1 MDVRDDKE
9 DWALKNWC
17 FQIVVLQKMLESPME
32 IKPVNPK
39 GNQPWTF
46 IEKTDAEATIL
57 WPPDIKSWLTGK
69 DLGAGK
75 DWREKEKGVAEDE
88 GIDGIIDSIDVSLS
102 KLQETVKDREDW
114 HGSLWGHKESHT
126 TEWLNDNNNWITL
139 P

>member
-88 GIDGIIDSIDVSLS
+88 GLDSITNSMDMNVS
-102 KLQETVKDREDW
+102 KLQDIVEDIWAWHATV
-114 HGSLWGHKESHT
+114 HGGRKESDMT
-126 TEWLNDNNNWITL
+126 
-139 P
+139 

>member
-1 MDVRDDKE
+1 MDVRDDTE

-88 GIDGIIDSIDVSLS
+88 GIDSI
-102 KLQETVKDREDW
+102 
-114 HGSLWGHKESHT
+114 T
-126 TEWLNDNNNWITL
+126 TQWTWIWANSRR
-139 P
+139 